1 MLVFLKNS
9 PYPFLAPLITLM
21 TSGEVVGTYE
31 LTFTALSH
39 IYFIVTRGGNSV
51 FENDYKQFY
60 CKVDEPTYIKLLKLD
75 ILTQIASEN
84 NLGDILNELGYELL
98 DYYFH

>member
-1 MLVFLKNS
+1 MIIRK
-9 PYPFLAPLITLM
+9 LIK
-21 TSGEVVGTYE
+21 
-31 LTFTALSH
+31 
-39 IYFIVTRGGNSV
+39 RGGNGV

-84 NLGDILNELGYELL
+84 NLGDILNELG
-98 DYYFH
+98 

>member
-1 MLVFLKNS
+1 
-9 PYPFLAPLITLM
+9 M

-39 IYFIVTRGGNSV
+39 IYFVVTRYFILILSYFFMIKMNKRGGNSV

-60 CKVDEPTYIKLLKLD
+60 NKVDEPTYIKLLKLD

-84 NLGDILNELGYELL
+84 NLGDILNELG
-98 DYYFH
+98 